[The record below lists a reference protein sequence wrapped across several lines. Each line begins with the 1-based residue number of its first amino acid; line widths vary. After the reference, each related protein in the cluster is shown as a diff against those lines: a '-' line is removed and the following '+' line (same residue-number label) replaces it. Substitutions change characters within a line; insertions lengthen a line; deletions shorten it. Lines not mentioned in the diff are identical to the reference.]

1 MDHFIQRGFNLQIG
15 LFYFFRDFLLFS
27 DFFSFGRVFKL
38 FQNCN
43 FFRSLKLLKGCR
55 SNFWVSACKP
65 YCMETETSLGKGYL
79 TAFKNL
85 WSYLGLE
92 GKKCQTFFQELNWL
106 FESLHQQTVTAI
118 TSGAKTSCNIWQ
130 TWSFRGRPYFHGS
143 CFM

>member
-1 MDHFIQRGFNLQIG
+1 MNLADISGTFSLRGFNLQIG

-92 GKKCQTFFQELNWL
+92 GKKCQTFFQESNWL
-106 FESLHQQTVTAI
+106 FELLHQQTVTAI
-118 TSGAKTSCNIWQ
+118 FGNY
-130 TWSFRGRPYFHGS
+130 FR
-143 CFM
+143 CKNKL